1 MAQEKEQSQQDNF
14 INERFLVALVRSAV
28 FNAPLPQAPENLRW
42 DYVLYKAKRHNVA
55 GICYNVAS
63 TFQMPEKV
71 ASAWN
76 QIYYMSVRKQ
86 ALFDCEREEI
96 FALFEQKGIDYM
108 PLKGI
113 IINGLY
119 PTGCV
124 REFTDNDILTRQ
136 KDLEEIRE
144 IMQSRGYEYA
154 YSVNHDTYYKKPVY
168 NFEFHHSLVT
178 KLKKEKQY
186 FNGAW
191 DRAIKEDG
199 HRFKMSD
206 EDFYCYNLA
215 HLEKHFNGAGA
226 GIRSIIDIKLIYDY
240 VTKNP
245 DFDRAKV
252 DEVLRATKL
261 DEFEKHIFSIVDA
274 FISDRLDDV
283 KESELEFI
291 FRSGVHGAD
300 SAKTKRTAQKKGKFG
315 FFISRLF
322 PNVEDMSYNY
332 PILRKH
338 PIFLPF
344 CWIARIFKSIFSKKK
359 RDKAIKQYKQAIKT
373 EKEDFTDEF

>member
-1 MAQEKEQSQQDNF
+1 MANEKEQSQLNNF
-14 INERFLVALVRSAV
+14 MNERFLVALVRSAV
-28 FNAPLPQAPENLRW
+28 FNAPLPQAPENVKW
-42 DYVLYKAKRHNVA
+42 EYVLYVAKRHNVA
-55 GICYNVAS
+55 GICFNVAS

-71 ASAWN
+71 ANAWN
-76 QIYYMSVRKQ
+76 QLYYMSVRKQ
-86 ALFDCEREEI
+86 ALFDCEREEL
-96 FALFEQKGIDYM
+96 FTLFEQKGIDYM

-119 PTGCV
+119 PAGCV
-124 REFTDNDILTRQ
+124 REFTDNDVLIRQ
-136 KDLEEIRE
+136 KDLDAIKE
-144 IMQSRGYEYA
+144 IMQGRGYEYS
-154 YSVNHDTYYKKPVY
+154 YSVNHDTYYKQPVY

-186 FNGAW
+186 FNDAW
-191 DRAIKEDG
+191 DRAINENG
-199 HRFKMSD
+199 HHFKMTD

-226 GIRSIIDIKLIYDY
+226 GIRSIIDIKLIYDA
-240 VTKNP
+240 VSKNP

-252 DEVLRATKL
+252 DEILTATKL
-261 DEFEKHIFSIVDA
+261 ADFEKHIFNIVNA
-274 FISDRLDDV
+274 FVGDNLDDV

-291 FRSGVHGAD
+291 FRSGVHGAVM
-300 SAKTKRTAQKKGKFG
+300 AKTKRTVRKKGKLG

-359 RDKAIKQYKQAIKT
+359 RDKAIRQYKEAIKT